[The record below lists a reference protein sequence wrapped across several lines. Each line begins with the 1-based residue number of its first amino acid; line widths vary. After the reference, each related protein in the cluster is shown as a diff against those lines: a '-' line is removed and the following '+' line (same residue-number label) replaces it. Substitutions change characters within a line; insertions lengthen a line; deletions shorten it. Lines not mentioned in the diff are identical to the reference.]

1 MMRKKRQSEDPDM
14 PTHDDPAPP
23 EAQESGAPDADA
35 NEQGSRDEAEYDPT
49 EHIEQL
55 ERERDEAVDRYKRA
69 LADYSNFQKRAI
81 QNEHVARE
89 QATAGVIRNL
99 FPVLD
104 HFTLALDQDPES
116 ITAAQFLDGMKLVR
130 DELLRALQM
139 HGLRLIET
147 KPGDAFDPMI
157 HEAVA
162 HVACEGV
169 APGAVTHVTQAGY
182 MLGDRV
188 LRATKVTVAPSE
200 GAGTGS
206 APDEVSGED
215 ATTED

>member
-1 MMRKKRQSEDPDM
+1 MRKKRHNEDPDM
-14 PTHDDPAPP
+14 PTHDDSVEP
-23 EAQESGAPDADA
+23 EAQEFEA
-35 NEQGSRDEAEYDPT
+35 NEHGSGDETDYDPT

-104 HFTLALDQDPES
+104 HFALALDQDPES

-139 HGLRLIET
+139 HGLQLIET
-147 KPGDAFDPMI
+147 KPGDTFDPTI

-169 APGAVTHVTQAGY
+169 AAGGVTHVTQAGY

-200 GAGTGS
+200 AGDVSS
-206 APDEVSGED
+206 APDD
-215 ATTED
+215 ASDEEN